1 MIQCHSVT
9 HTLTTYVNIS
19 NHNLWL
25 DFIQIYTEQWLGGH
39 YETDEMDQAVHG
51 GAGGPLGPPGW
62 GVSDGVVITMQERG

>member
-1 MIQCHSVT
+1 MS
-9 HTLTTYVNIS
+9 LS
-19 NHNLWL
+19 NSYSNNLCEYFKNNLWL

-39 YETDEMDQAVHG
+39 YQTDEMDLAVHG